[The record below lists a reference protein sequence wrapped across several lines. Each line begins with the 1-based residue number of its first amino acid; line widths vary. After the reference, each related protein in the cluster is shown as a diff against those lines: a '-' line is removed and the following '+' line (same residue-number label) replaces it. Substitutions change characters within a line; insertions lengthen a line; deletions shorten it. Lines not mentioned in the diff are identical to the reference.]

1 MEENDLAQGTNT
13 IYKDNN
19 LDSEER
25 EKNRNSIK
33 QKNDK
38 TKIRLIVVGAI
49 IA

>member
-25 EKNRNSIK
+25 EKNRNLIK
-33 QKNDK
+33 QEDDK
-38 TKIRLIVVGAI
+38 TKKRLVVFGTI